1 MQPDRAPG
9 PDGFSG
15 GFYQRAWPIIKRD
28 IMAAVLKLFV
38 GDGRGFGKLNGA
50 IITLIPKRLEAV
62 EVGYYRPISLVHSFA
77 KLFSK
82 ILANRLR
89 PKMHSLVSM
98 NQSAFIK
105 GRNLH
110 DKFMLVRQ
118 LARKINSRKEVG
130 VLLKLDI
137 SRAFDSLSW
146 SFLFEV
152 LRHLGFPEIWLRW
165 VAIALRSATTRVLVN
180 GVPGRKIYHARGL
193 RQGDPLSPQLFVLMM
208 EVATCLIRKAVEE
221 ELFSPIGNCTPEQ
234 RLSIYADDVVLFV
247 KPNSMDLMAVRE
259 ILGIFGEASGL
270 RVNYLKTSAT
280 MIRGTILDKEAVGQA
295 LHCNIVDFPIRYLG
309 LQLALRPLTKA
320 QWQPMLDA
328 AMHIMPAWQRGMI
341 SRPGRL
347 TLVKAVITAR
357 PVHHLLVLEVPCWVL
372 EELEKNLRGFFWAGK
387 EKAHGGQCLVAW
399 QNCCKPYEF
408 GGLNIKNMRLQGL
421 ALRVRWQWLS
431 KTNPNRP
438 WQGLP
443 MFRDTEAMAV
453 CGSLMHIKVG
463 DGRRVLFWR
472 DRWINGRTVEEIAP
486 SLFQAVNT
494 RTKNS
499 RTVEQALLDDTWVA
513 DALSGQST
521 LGALEGARLW
531 MEIRTVHRDTTEP
544 DEFTW
549 PSSIQ
554 GQYTA
559 KDTYDRLA

>member
-1 MQPDRAPG
+1 MPVETGTLVLTGPPSEELAEDGDCSETLGANESSETLGSNDSLGSKTKTTSNSVSTCDEEHVIVEEVRSMVGPFGGFVEVPISDVEEAGQGQNFEAAFSQAIGPSLGPDVERPVAEIQGPSGGQESPLELRPGEPNSIQETVPAHDLEDLGSIFTEDEVWGVIREMQPDCAPG

-62 EVGYYRPISLVHSFA
+62 EVGDYRPISLVHSFA

-89 PKMHSLVSM
+89 PKMHSLVST

-110 DKFMLVRQ
+110 DNFMLVRQ

-270 RVNYLKTSAT
+270 RVNYLKTMAT

-309 LQLALRPLTKA
+309 LHLALRPLTKA

-347 TLVKAVITAR
+347 TLVKAVMTAR
-357 PVHHLLVLEVPCWVL
+357 PVHHLLVLEAPCWVL

-387 EKAHGGQCLVAW
+387 EKAHGG
-399 QNCCKPYEF
+399 
-408 GGLNIKNMRLQGL
+408 
-421 ALRVRWQWLS
+421 
-431 KTNPNRP
+431 
-438 WQGLP
+438 
-443 MFRDTEAMAV
+443 
-453 CGSLMHIKVG
+453 
-463 DGRRVLFWR
+463 
-472 DRWINGRTVEEIAP
+472 
-486 SLFQAVNT
+486 
-494 RTKNS
+494 
-499 RTVEQALLDDTWVA
+499 
-513 DALSGQST
+513 
-521 LGALEGARLW
+521 
-531 MEIRTVHRDTTEP
+531 
-544 DEFTW
+544 
-549 PSSIQ
+549 
-554 GQYTA
+554 
-559 KDTYDRLA
+559 

>member
-1 MQPDRAPG
+1 VANGRRVKNFIPAVKHGEEMITDQSRKEEIFFEAHNNLLGAIQNRQHTIDLTKIGLQVHDLQDLGNIFTEEEVWGVIREMQPDRAPG

-62 EVGYYRPISLVHSFA
+62 EVGDYRPISLVHSFA

-89 PKMHSLVSM
+89 PKMHSLVST

-110 DKFMLVRQ
+110 DNFMLVRQ

-146 SFLFEV
+146 SYLFEV
-152 LRHLGFPEIWLRW
+152 LRHLGFSEIWLRW

-208 EVATCLIRKAVEE
+208 EVVTCLIRKAVEQ

-234 RLSIYADDVVLFV
+234 RLSIYAGDVVLFV

-259 ILGIFGEASGL
+259 ILELFGEASGL

-328 AMHIMPAWQRGMI
+328 SMHIVPAWQRGMI

-347 TLVKAVITAR
+347 ALVKAVMTAR
-357 PVHHLLVLEVPCWVL
+357 PVHHLLVLEAPCWVL
-372 EELEKNLRGFFWAGK
+372 EALEKNLRGFFWAGK

-408 GGLNIKNMRLQGL
+408 GGLNIK
-421 ALRVRWQWLS
+421 
-431 KTNPNRP
+431 KT
-438 WQGLP
+438 
-443 MFRDTEAMAV
+443 
-453 CGSLMHIKVG
+453 
-463 DGRRVLFWR
+463 
-472 DRWINGRTVEEIAP
+472 
-486 SLFQAVNT
+486 
-494 RTKNS
+494 
-499 RTVEQALLDDTWVA
+499 
-513 DALSGQST
+513 
-521 LGALEGARLW
+521 
-531 MEIRTVHRDTTEP
+531 
-544 DEFTW
+544 
-549 PSSIQ
+549 
-554 GQYTA
+554 
-559 KDTYDRLA
+559 